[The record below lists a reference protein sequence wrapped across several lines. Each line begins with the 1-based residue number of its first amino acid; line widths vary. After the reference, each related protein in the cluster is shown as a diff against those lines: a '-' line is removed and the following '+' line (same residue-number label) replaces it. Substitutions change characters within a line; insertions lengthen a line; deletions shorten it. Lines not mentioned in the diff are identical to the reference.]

1 MIVRPVSTI
10 LLYGYRTSLQSKSL
24 SSRWQQRR
32 TFITPRNFL
41 ALSKFAS
48 RSILGAAGA
57 TVATVSYYSDKL
69 STWGNDRLQSL
80 GDYIKGIQLPQN
92 GMFKDLDLSVLFPQ
106 SRSDR
111 SSSGGGGGR
120 QAQQAS
126 LKTGNHILY
135 ALSHSYLDDHNN
147 DINNNVQFS
156 PDESSSEG
164 NRGNRDDDDND
175 QRIGIAQQ
183 GGFLMLTRRL
193 LEVKNIL
200 VSVDHVDR
208 FQLPSIVVIG
218 SQSSGKSSLLEAIV
232 GNEFLPKG
240 VNMVTRR
247 PIEITL
253 INTSPSAS
261 ISNGSDNSTNLK
273 SNSNGGGE
281 EYAEFPRQGLKRIT
295 DFKRVQSIIAD
306 LNMSV
311 PEQDCVSD
319 DPIDLRIY
327 SPNVPDLT
335 LIDLPGYIAVN
346 NRNQPDE
353 LKQKIVEL
361 CRKYL
366 KEPNIILAVSASD
379 VDLANSEA
387 LNESRKVDPDGER
400 TIGVLTKIDLIEPQK
415 LVNLIQNQDYPLNL
429 GYYGVMC
436 KKIHSSVESQWL
448 KSNRSL
454 LNKVNTQVG
463 IELLRRKLIGTLEQ
477 SMAKSLGSVMN
488 NVGHELEEA
497 SYNFKVQYDD
507 RQLSP
512 EAYTT
517 EVIDKFKSSF
527 RKIMNDYG
535 RSQIR
540 LEIMQVLDQ
549 KLVDILQQQYYQ
561 DTSGLSGGKDDD
573 DVRSSY
579 NKHSLDRAHSNLSK
593 SKIGKD
599 STQCVVD
606 KILTQ
611 LDAVVATEPFIYH
624 QDAVNVIKDTIQ
636 TVIKF
641 KFHTSVEQVEN
652 TIKPY
657 KYETDY
663 TESEWDEGLRRSIAA
678 LELKL
683 QSARADLIKIKNAVG
698 GRVLKSAM
706 QQVTSDVTDN
716 GKESPSTGKSSS
728 ISPKL
733 RQIAVEALSLQKQIN
748 QVEGRLYQL
757 RSGWFVPSQCA
768 GFSAVKDSRLK
779 IECPEPYLFMIADKM
794 AQTATMFIWV
804 ELLNE
809 LLYQVPREI
818 DSKLY
823 YSKSRDEIQKF
834 ANENPQVRKHLM
846 LQRKKELLQT
856 AMDKLIQINQSR

>member
-10 LLYGYRTSLQSKSL
+10 LLYGYRTSLQQKSL
-24 SSRWQQRR
+24 SLRWKQQRR

-57 TVATVSYYSDKL
+57 TVATMSYYSDKL

-80 GDYIKGIQLPQN
+80 GDYIKGIQIPQN
-92 GMFKDLDLSVLFPQ
+92 GMFKDLDLSGLFPQ

-111 SSSGGGGGR
+111 SIGGG

-135 ALSHSYLDDHNN
+135 ALSDSYLDDNTNN
-147 DINNNVQFS
+147 SVQFS
-156 PDESSSEG
+156 SDESSSA
-164 NRGNRDDDDND
+164 GNRDNGDDDD

-253 INTSPSAS
+253 INTSPSPS

-281 EYAEFPRQGLKRIT
+281 EYAEFPRQGLKRIA

-353 LKQKIVEL
+353 LKQKIVDL

-436 KKIHSSVESQWL
+436 KKINSSVESQWL
-448 KSNRSL
+448 KSNRSQ
-454 LNKVNTQVG
+454 LNKVTSQVG

-477 SMAKSLGSVMN
+477 SMAKSLGSVMS

-561 DTSGLSGGKDDD
+561 DAQGLSGGKYDGDND
-573 DVRSSY
+573 RSLY

-611 LDAVVATEPFIYH
+611 LDSVIATEPFIYH
-624 QDAVNVIKDTIQ
+624 QDAVNVIKDMIQ
-636 TVIKF
+636 TVIKS

-683 QSARADLIKIKNAVG
+683 QSVRADLIKIKNAVG

-706 QQVTSDVTDN
+706 QQVTSDGTDN
-716 GKESPSTGKSSS
+716 GKESPSTGKPSS

-733 RQIAVEALSLQKQIN
+733 RQIAMEALSLQKQIN

-768 GFSAVKDSRLK
+768 GFSADKDSHLK
-779 IECPEPYLFMIADKM
+779 IQCPEPYLFMIADKM

-823 YSKSRDEIQKF
+823 YSKSRDEIQEF

-846 LQRKKELLQT
+846 LQRKKELLQS